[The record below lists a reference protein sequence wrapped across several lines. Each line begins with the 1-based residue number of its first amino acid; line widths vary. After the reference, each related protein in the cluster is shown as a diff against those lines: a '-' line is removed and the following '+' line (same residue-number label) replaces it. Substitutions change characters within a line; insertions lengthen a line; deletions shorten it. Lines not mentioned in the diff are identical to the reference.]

1 MYTACLLPVPVCV
14 YVCLCG
20 PVPGE
25 LLPRRPARYF
35 PRAARLDKSGVC
47 QGRSPWRPAGI
58 TRGPWGYSGCHRG
71 YSECQPD
78 SIMFR
83 TPSGPGTCSLSPTLV
98 KTRQASSTEP
108 LVLLQCI
115 IHHSSAEGTRGAPGC
130 SGRRRPWAGH
140 GGRRHAVRSDG
151 RCPLIVALVSHD
163 WPGEPEATGRA
174 GLDIPVLLSVRY
186 RSAPAI

>member
-25 LLPRRPARYF
+25 LLPQRPARDF

-47 QGRSPWRPAGI
+47 QGRSPWRPAGSNPGDPGV
-58 TRGPWGYSGCHRG
+58 TAVATEVTANAS
-71 YSECQPD
+71 
-78 SIMFR
+78 R
-83 TPSGPGTCSLSPTLV
+83 TLLCSGPLPGLGLCSLSPTLV

-115 IHHSSAEGTRGAPGC
+115 IHHSSAEGARGAPGC

-140 GGRRHAVRSDG
+140 GGEAPCR
-151 RCPLIVALVSHD
+151 AL
-163 WPGEPEATGRA
+163 
-174 GLDIPVLLSVRY
+174 
-186 RSAPAI
+186 